1 VLVKVDRATMK
12 YGLEARSP
20 LLDEDLF
27 EFVNQIP
34 DGLRMSSLGSKW
46 MLKSVLRKHLPENLI
61 AKRKHGFGVPVGKWL
76 NDDLKVQLLDFMN
89 PTFLNNQGIFD
100 SKLINQ
106 MQLDHQSGRYDYRRE
121 LWSFLIFQR
130 WFSKWMA

>member
-1 VLVKVDRATMK
+1 
-12 YGLEARSP
+12 
-20 LLDEDLF
+20 
-27 EFVNQIP
+27 
-34 DGLRMSSLGSKW
+34 MSNLGSKW

-76 NDDLKVQLLDFMN
+76 NADLKVQLLDFMN

-100 SKLINQ
+100 SKLINR

-130 WFSKWMA
+130 WFSKWMG